1 MNLYDIYNF
10 NDMVSVLK
18 IDKTLLNKVI
28 KKYNIKS
35 NSKFLPSTSIAKI
48 KISKLILKKTES
60 VTYNDFNQVKSI
72 LEQLYYDEK
81 MSGSDINNLFQLGIT
96 NFTSYLSKMFNITL
110 RSVTNSVKNYY
121 KNLGTYDNK
130 TQKEL
135 YYMQCEFKFSGKIY
149 SKLPGF
155 ELVKQ

>member
-1 MNLYDIYNF
+1 
-10 NDMVSVLK
+10 
-18 IDKTLLNKVI
+18 
-28 KKYNIKS
+28 
-35 NSKFLPSTSIAKI
+35 
-48 KISKLILKKTES
+48 
-60 VTYNDFNQVKSI
+60 
-72 LEQLYYDEK
+72 

-155 ELVKQ
+155 ELVKQYGWFNPKKNNLFGATRDHMVSRNYGWTHKIDPEIICHPANCQIMLLADNSSKGAKCSITLQELLERIEHWEE